1 VFKVLQP
8 AIRYTKAECLD
19 LPDVLYSTRDI
30 PLTPQQE
37 KYYKQLKLESFTQ
50 AAGEEITAVTA
61 AVRLTKLLQVS
72 CLTGDTNVLCR
83 NGWKY
88 LRDVTISDQ
97 VWDGIEWVNHQGL
110 IYQGSKQVITLD
122 GVRMTADHKVL
133 TDSGW
138 VTAGEILNGESSI
151 RYNRAKVWIPNSYGT
166 SGNDSGHSNAV
177 RTVEMQMRLWEHSN
191 SQKPISSNETSNKPT
206 KLRVPPWQ
214 RAAPHD
220 FYSTLSYLA
229 WNATK
234 VYESNIQRLRKI
246 WWTGHHCMRSMAGF
260 VSRFLDRYASGL
272 FRNIIT
278 GSNKCQSRIFSRKL
292 SMGYSK
298 TTGKQYEIQSIN
310 PNTAR
315 TNDDIGSSGC
325 VWTKNGNLTC
335 KDNSLQM
342 GYRDGATN
350 PCEAVY
356 DLLNCGPRNRFVV
369 QKDKGDP
376 FIVHNCGSIYSD
388 TGEVVEF
395 DVSNRMTA
403 LKDIIQEASHKV
415 LVFCPFRHSIDN
427 IVKALQDDG
436 ISCEEIHGDVS
447 AGKRAAVFKRFQ
459 ESPDPQVL
467 VIQPQA
473 ASHGVTLHAAN
484 VVVFWSPVMSV
495 ETYIQCCARVDR
507 AGQRNPMTVFHLQGS
522 PVEKKIYNMLQN
534 KIDIH
539 QKLVDLY
546 MEEQD

>member
-1 VFKVLQP
+1 MKIYKDKALIVATRRPELIIERIPKSKLVKTYDNGISEVAVNWGIEEVVALADLRIKNPPSPIRKEYNWPGLHTPFDHQRTTAEFLSAHRRAYCLSEAGTGKTSAVIWAADYLMNKGIVRRALVVCPLSIMQAAWQGDLFKTAMHRTVGIAHGTPAKRKKVMDENTEFVVINYDGIDIVEKEILEGGFDLIIVDEANYVKTTSTRRWKALNRIIKKDTWVWLMTGTPAAQSPADAYGLAKLVNPSSVPKFAGTFKDMVMQKISQFTWIPRPNAQETVFKVLQP

-37 KYYKQLKLESFTQ
+37 KYYKQLKLESFMQ

-72 CLTGDTNVLCR
+72 
-83 NGWKY
+83 
-88 LRDVTISDQ
+88 S
-97 VWDGIEWVNHQGL
+97 
-110 IYQGSKQVITLD
+110 
-122 GVRMTADHKVL
+122 
-133 TDSGW
+133 
-138 VTAGEILNGESSI
+138 
-151 RYNRAKVWIPNSYGT
+151 
-166 SGNDSGHSNAV
+166 
-177 RTVEMQMRLWEHSN
+177 
-191 SQKPISSNETSNKPT
+191 
-206 KLRVPPWQ
+206 
-214 RAAPHD
+214 
-220 FYSTLSYLA
+220 
-229 WNATK
+229 
-234 VYESNIQRLRKI
+234 
-246 WWTGHHCMRSMAGF
+246 
-260 VSRFLDRYASGL
+260 
-272 FRNIIT
+272 
-278 GSNKCQSRIFSRKL
+278 
-292 SMGYSK
+292 
-298 TTGKQYEIQSIN
+298 
-310 PNTAR
+310 
-315 TNDDIGSSGC
+315 
-325 VWTKNGNLTC
+325 
-335 KDNSLQM
+335 
-342 GYRDGATN
+342 
-350 PCEAVY
+350 
-356 DLLNCGPRNRFVV
+356 
-369 QKDKGDP
+369 
-376 FIVHNCGSIYSD
+376 GSIYSD

-415 LVFCPFRHSIDN
+415 LVFCPFRHGIEK
-427 IVKALQDDG
+427 IMKALQDDG
-436 ISCEEIHGDVS
+436 ISCAEIHGDIS